1 MVVDDIRIVLEGPC
15 KVIAK
20 GVVRL
25 IEDALEV
32 FEGDLNLDISRD
44 KGGGEGKTLVQASNR
59 LLRNRIGEGIGR
71 FGMRVKAKVRNLGVD
86 YGAGNSGVT
95 RGRVVLKG
103 RVIEGKRR
111 LRRAGVVG
119 KRGRM

>member
-32 FEGDLNLDISRD
+32 FEG
-44 KGGGEGKTLVQASNR
+44 G
-59 LLRNRIGEGIGR
+59 
-71 FGMRVKAKVRNLGVD
+71 
-86 YGAGNSGVT
+86 
-95 RGRVVLKG
+95 
-103 RVIEGKRR
+103 
-111 LRRAGVVG
+111 
-119 KRGRM
+119 